1 MVLIDGNGALAA
13 AIAQRLKS
21 EGAELVLVH
30 LADGLGEPSLA
41 GMLERAKV
49 LVMASD
55 DDFGNVDRA
64 LQVRRLYPSLR
75 LVVRVFDSALAAY
88 VTETIPDVSIL
99 SMSRVTAPVFVEA
112 ARQLLANKPANR
124 VKRVAAHDSTRRYRV
139 DRILLWA
146 LVCLFALVFPSAWF
160 FSYALDCRY
169 IDALYFVW
177 TTVMTVGYGDI
188 ALKEASDGVKLFG
201 MLLMLSGAGFIAV
214 LFALLSDWVLSRRLA
229 ALQWRVRVHG
239 KGRVVIAGAGNV
251 GLRIAEMLAVDGQ
264 RLVVI
269 EPRGER
275 RNVASL
281 RAAGH
286 HVIVADATNRDV
298 LLLAGIESARLMIA
312 VTDSDAVNLQIALH
326 ASEYG
331 VPVVMRVTSPELS
344 AHISARGDGVALSPI
359 VTAAEAF
366 SQAALAGKESA
377 SAAEA

>member
-21 EGAELVLVH
+21 QGTEVVPVH
-30 LADGLGEPSLA
+30 LADGLGDSSVA
-41 GMLERAKV
+41 GMLERAEV

-64 LQVRRLYPSLR
+64 LQVRRLYPLLK

-112 ARQLLANKPANR
+112 ARKLLASRPANSL
-124 VKRVAAHDSTRRYRV
+124 KKVAASDSTRRYRV

-146 LVCLFALVFPSAWF
+146 LCCLFALVFPSAWF

-201 MLLMLSGAGFIAV
+201 MFLMLSGAGFIAV

-229 ALQWRVRVHG
+229 ALQGRVRVHG

-269 EPRGER
+269 EPCGER
-275 RNVASL
+275 RNVAAL

-312 VTDSDAVNLQIALH
+312 VTDSDAVNLQIALQ

-331 VPVVMRVTSPELS
+331 VPVIMRVTSPELS

-366 SQAALAGKESA
+366 SQAALAGKAGA